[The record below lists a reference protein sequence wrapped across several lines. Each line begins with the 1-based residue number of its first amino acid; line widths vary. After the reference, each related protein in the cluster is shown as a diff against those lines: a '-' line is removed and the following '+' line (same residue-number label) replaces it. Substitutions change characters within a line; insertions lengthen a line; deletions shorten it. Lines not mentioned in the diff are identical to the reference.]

1 MFYGGVP
8 MDEREALIALNMI
21 DGVGSVKSNR
31 LKGRFL
37 SAAAV
42 FNADYGELVYVDGIG
57 TEIAHAIKNFDFSL
71 LEKELAE
78 IKEKNIEI
86 MFVTDEKYPALLKE
100 IYDPPPVLYKY
111 GQDIPEADLSL
122 GIVGTRGSSDY
133 GEEAVQHLVKEMKQ
147 SGMRFNIISGMARGI
162 DSVAHYEASQAGIYS
177 AAILGF
183 GLNVIWPPERHYVAK
198 EIIKNGCLL
207 SEFPLNMIGLKQNF
221 PRRNRVISGM
231 SDGCVIIE
239 AGQRSGALITADSAL
254 EQGRE
259 VFAVPGNIFSE
270 KSAGTN
276 NLLKQG
282 AKAVTCIKDILEEFT
297 PRSRM
302 ELIPEID
309 ENAKMPENMTDD
321 EQKIYTVL
329 NAEKKHIDNISI
341 ESNIDTVRLNGIMT
355 VMEIKGLVKQLSG
368 KNFVRGR

>member
-1 MFYGGVP
+1 
-8 MDEREALIALNMI
+8 
-21 DGVGSVKSNR
+21 
-31 LKGRFL
+31 
-37 SAAAV
+37 
-42 FNADYGELVYVDGIG
+42 
-57 TEIAHAIKNFDFSL
+57 
-71 LEKELAE
+71 
-78 IKEKNIEI
+78 
-86 MFVTDEKYPALLKE
+86 
-100 IYDPPPVLYKY
+100 
-111 GQDIPEADLSL
+111 
-122 GIVGTRGSSDY
+122 
-133 GEEAVQHLVKEMKQ
+133 
-147 SGMRFNIISGMARGI
+147 
-162 DSVAHYEASQAGIYS
+162 
-177 AAILGF
+177 
-183 GLNVIWPPERHYVAK
+183 
-198 EIIKNGCLL
+198 
-207 SEFPLNMIGLKQNF
+207 
-221 PRRNRVISGM
+221 
-231 SDGCVIIE
+231 
-239 AGQRSGALITADSAL
+239 
-254 EQGRE
+254 
-259 VFAVPGNIFSE
+259 VPGNIFSE